1 MWRGK
6 TGNKLQI
13 SKGAIMSCRI
23 QPPETHKTAAA
34 RGKER
39 LRRILISESAHLI
52 WKLRNDRV
60 INERPSY
67 TRREI
72 ENRWKYVIN
81 RRLELDCLLAN
92 KEKFGKKAIS
102 KSLVLNTWRD
112 TLPDEHEDDW
122 MKETGV
128 LVGSGT

>member
-1 MWRGK
+1 M
-6 TGNKLQI
+6 
-13 SKGAIMSCRI
+13 
-23 QPPETHKTAAA
+23 
-34 RGKER
+34 
-39 LRRILISESAHLI
+39 
-52 WKLRNDRV
+52 

-67 TRREI
+67 THHEI
-72 ENRWKYVIN
+72 ENRWKYAIN
-81 RRLELDCLLAN
+81 RRLELDCVLAN

-128 LVGSGT
+128 